1 MLWKVIAGIFWKY
14 KKEHPF
20 YVLLNIIFIITT
32 IVNKVYLPQIY
43 GRLYDMFQ
51 KDTKQFMYYFTYI
64 LLLKAVIYLLYQ
76 LEDYYFTIQD
86 LGIEEMTQE
95 YVMDKIKDKYIDQP
109 EEVII
114 GEKLSTISK
123 IQKTFSGW
131 YSKLFQY
138 LFPYVFVVISSA
150 FYMWTLD
157 KYLPFYMLILLF
169 GSFLTIFANIT
180 FCKTECYNANN
191 EYLQLY
197 KDIEDYLSNMLTIH
211 TYNQFDS
218 ENEKLD
224 KQSKR
229 YQNAHKAI
237 ESCSLTGHLIGVFIV
252 IVFMFLT
259 MYRCYKLVSNN
270 TIQKS
275 QFMSVYF
282 IIITLLGTLIYLTD
296 MFHDLSIEYH
306 NLYNIEKISE
316 LNLFDKKK
324 EESQNVL
331 YKKIKTDS
339 LIKIVNLEYRY
350 KGTDQSTIKDFNLDI
365 KKGERVAL
373 VGNIGAGKSTLLK
386 IILGLIKPT
395 NGDLFFNGY
404 NYRTLNQSDIFK
416 KFGYMTQNPI
426 LFNRSIIDN
435 ILFSNPD
442 VSRKEVEKLLG
453 VFGLDVVFNKLE
465 KGIDTLVGKN
475 GSKLSGGQKQIIWFM
490 RIYFHNPD
498 ILILDEPTASLSK
511 DTKEILLNVIDKAFK
526 GKTIIMSSHDDFLIK
541 MATRKIK
548 M

>member
-1 MLWKVIAGIFWKY
+1 MLWKTIASIFWKY
-14 KKEHPF
+14 KKEHPL
-20 YVLLNIIFIITT
+20 YVLFNIIFIITT
-32 IVNKVYLPQIY
+32 IVNKVYLPQVY
-43 GRLYDMFQ
+43 GKLYDMFQ
-51 KDTKQFMYYFTYI
+51 KDTKQFMIYFTYI

-76 LEDYYFTIQD
+76 FEDYFFSIQD
-86 LGIEEMTQE
+86 LGVEELTQDYVIE
-95 YVMDKIKDKYIDQP
+95 KIKEKYIDHP
-109 EEVII
+109 EEIII

-123 IQKTFSGW
+123 IQKTFGGW

-138 LFPYVFVVISSA
+138 LFPYVFVAISSA
-150 FYMWTLD
+150 FYMATLD
-157 KYLPFYMLILLF
+157 KYLPFYLIILLF

-180 FCKTECYNANN
+180 FCQTECYNANN

-197 KDIEDYLSNMLTIH
+197 KDIEDYLSNMITIH

-218 ENEKLD
+218 ENKKLD
-224 KQSKR
+224 DQSKKF
-229 YQNAHKAI
+229 QQANKAI

-252 IVFMFLT
+252 IIFMFLT
-259 MYRCYKLVSNN
+259 MYRCYKLVKNN

-275 QFMSVYF
+275 EFMSVYF

-296 MFHDLSIEYH
+296 MFHDLSIEYN

-316 LNLFDKKK
+316 LNLFTPLNSIND
-324 EESQNVL
+324 EVL

-339 LIKIVNLEYRY
+339 LIKVVNLEYRY
-350 KGTDQSTIKDFNLDI
+350 KGTDTSTIHNFNLDI
-365 KKGERVAL
+365 KKGERIAL

-404 NYRTLNQSDIFK
+404 NYKTLKQSDIFK

-442 VSRKEVEKLLG
+442 VSRKEVEELLG

-475 GSKLSGGQKQIIWFM
+475 GSKISGGQKQIVWFM

-498 ILILDEPTASLSK
+498 ILLLDEPTASLSK

-526 GKTIIMSSHDDFLIK
+526 GKTIILSSHDDFLIK